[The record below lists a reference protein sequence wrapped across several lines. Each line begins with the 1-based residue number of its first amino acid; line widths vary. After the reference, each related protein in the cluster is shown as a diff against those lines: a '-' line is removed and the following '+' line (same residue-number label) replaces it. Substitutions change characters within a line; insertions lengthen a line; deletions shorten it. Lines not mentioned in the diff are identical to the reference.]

1 MRKQARNERTRQRQA
16 GFTLIELM
24 VAVVVL
30 VVGVVAVAQ
39 IVPAAIFLN
48 ARNRADSSSLIL
60 AQRELGQFVGQS
72 LSVSSFTDSLGNSC
86 NLGSSTNFNTVVGSP
101 VLTLA
106 GRAALDFSGSQV
118 AGYSFNYQD
127 PEDTSGTFYD
137 VRWAVISTGV
147 AGNVT
152 SRRFLIGVRKQGG
165 DNPLLPVT
173 IETTVAK

>member
-1 MRKQARNERTRQRQA
+1 MKKQARNERRRRQA

-24 VAVVVL
+24 VAVLVL

-60 AQRELGQFVGQS
+60 AQRQLDQFVDQS
-72 LSVSSFTDSLGNSC
+72 LSVTSFTDEFGNTC
-86 NLGSSTNFNTVVGSP
+86 NLGSSSTFNTVVGSP

-106 GRAALDFSGSQV
+106 GRAAIDYSGSQV
-118 AGYSFNYQD
+118 TGYSFNYRD

-137 VRWAVISTGV
+137 VRWAVISTGT

-152 SRRFLIGVRKQGG
+152 SRRIIIGVRKQGG

-173 IETTVAK
+173 IETTVSK